1 MLLPTRK
8 PGGKQKFNV
17 LNHITG
23 KTKGPFTKAEAEKV
37 EEKLQKELKAKK

>member
-1 MLLPTRK
+1 MLVPTRK
-8 PGGKQKFNV
+8 SGGKQMWNV

-23 KTKGPFTKAEAEKV
+23 ETKGPFTKKEAEKV